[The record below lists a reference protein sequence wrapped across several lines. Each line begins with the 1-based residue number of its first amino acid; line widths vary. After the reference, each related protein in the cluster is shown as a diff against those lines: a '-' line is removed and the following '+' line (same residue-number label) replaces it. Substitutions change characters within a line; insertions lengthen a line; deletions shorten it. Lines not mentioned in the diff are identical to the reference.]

1 MGGSRIGRGP
11 RRPGGSPRA
20 LPRRATVLA
29 AVAALALVGCSGSG
43 GDSGAASGIPCDTP
57 GFSADEVRLGFV
69 YPDTGPVAP
78 SLAPTISGFIARI
91 EAANAAGGI
100 HGRKIVPIWR
110 DDASS
115 QERNREVA
123 RELVREQNVFG
134 LLEATITAGGGA
146 DYLLEHGVPV
156 AGIAAETFW
165 ANPRYRNMF
174 AYTYVFTDGP
184 SVSTFG
190 DYAKTQGGTR
200 AAVITSDITPSAN
213 DIGSKMV
220 SSLAAAGIPTA
231 PGTFVYN
238 PAITDPVQ
246 LGQKLRAAQ
255 VDTVVAVFTGGNLAE
270 VMRGIRAAGAP
281 VKVVLAPSGYEQT

>member
-1 MGGSRIGRGP
+1 MRTS
-11 RRPGGSPRA
+11 A
-20 LPRRATVLA
+20 L
-29 AVAALALVGCSGSG
+29 VAALVTMLVEGCALSG
-43 GDSGAASGIPCDTP
+43 GDPDSGADGNCETP
-57 GFSADEVRLGFV
+57 GFSSEEIRLGFV
-69 YPDTGPVAP
+69 YPDGGPAAP
-78 SLAPTISGFIARI
+78 SLAPAISGFIARI

-115 QERNREVA
+115 QEQNHVA
-123 RELVREQNVFG
+123 VRELVEREDVFG
-134 LLEATITAGGGA
+134 LVEATITAAGGA
-146 DYLLEHGVPV
+146 DYLLERNVPV
-156 AGIAAETFW
+156 AGIAAEAFW

-190 DYAKTQGGTR
+190 DYAKARGGTR
-200 AAVITSDITPSAN
+200 AAVITSDITPSAD

-220 SSLAAAGIPTA
+220 SSLAAAGISTA

-238 PAITDPVQ
+238 LAITDPVQ

-255 VDTVVAVFTGGNLAE
+255 VDTVVAVFAGNDLAE